1 MWGEILLLQPCPGA
15 VYLGDGRCS
24 FCVWAPRA
32 QTVAVRLTAPRERL
46 VPLTQGERGYHRGVA
61 AGVEPGSLYF
71 YLLDGEKE
79 RPDPASRSQPQG
91 VHGPSQVVDL
101 RAFGRP
107 DYCWP
112 GPAQQDLVFYEL
124 HVGTFTPEG
133 TFDAVIPRLRELR
146 ELGITALEL
155 MPVAQFPGSRNWGY
169 DGVYPFAVQASYGG
183 PEGFRR
189 LVDACHRHGLAVFL
203 DVVYNHLGPEGNYL
217 EDFGPYF
224 TDRYRTP
231 WGMALNF
238 DGPGSNEVRR
248 FFIENALFWITE
260 FHVDGLRLDAVHAI
274 TDKAALPFL
283 EELAAAVHRRA
294 ERLGRRIYVIAE
306 SDLNDPRIVRPPAL
320 GGCGLDA
327 QWNDDFHHALHAL
340 LTGEQDGY
348 YRDFGRTE
356 HLARAFREGYVYTG
370 QYSAYRQRRHGRRL
384 HLASGA
390 QLVVFAQNH
399 DQVGNRARGERLS
412 ALTSF
417 AGLKLAA
424 GVVLLSPFLPLLFMG
439 EEYGETAPFQ
449 YFTSHQ
455 DPALAE
461 AVRRGRRKEFAAF
474 AWAGGVPDPQDEATF
489 QRSRLNYALR
499 REGRHRVLREFY
511 RELLRLRRELPP
523 LADLNPE
530 NREAIAFEQRRVLFV
545 RRWSGSLEVCL
556 VFSFNEEEAAI
567 TLPVPAGRWQKH
579 LDAAEERWLGGGSTV
594 PDTLVSSGEVAL
606 NLSPYACLVFERIE
620 AGKAEPAEAV
630 EIGASLDA
638 GPGLI
643 ISKPDY

>member
-1 MWGEILLLQPCPGA
+1 LRQPCPGA

-32 QTVAVRLTAPRERL
+32 QTVAVCLTAPRKRL
-46 VPLTQGERGYHRGVA
+46 VPLTRGERGYYHGVT

-101 RAFGRP
+101 RAFPRP

-112 GPAQQDLVFYEL
+112 GPARQNLVFYEL

-133 TFDAVIPRLRELR
+133 TFDAVIPRLGELR

-189 LVDACHRHGLAVFL
+189 LVDACHRQGLAVFL

-238 DGPGSNEVRR
+238 DGPGSDEVRR
-248 FFIENALFWITE
+248 YFIENALFWITE

-274 TDKAALPFL
+274 TDKSALPFL

-320 GGCGLDA
+320 GGFGLDA

-348 YRDFGRTE
+348 YRDFGRLE
-356 HLARAFREGYVYTG
+356 HLARTFREGYVYTG

-384 HLASGA
+384 HLTSGA
-390 QLVVFAQNH
+390 QLVVFSQNH
-399 DQVGNRARGERLS
+399 DQVGNRAQGERLS

-424 GVVLLSPFLPLLFMG
+424 AVVLLSPFLPLLFMG

-461 AVRRGRRKEFAAF
+461 AVRQGRRKEFAAF
-474 AWAGGVPDPQDEATF
+474 AWAGEVPDPQDEATF
-489 QRSRLNYALR
+489 RRSRLNYALR
-499 REGRHRVLREFY
+499 REGRHRILREFY

-530 NREAIAFEQRRVLFV
+530 NREAISFEQQRVLFV
-545 RRWSGSLEVCL
+545 RRWSGGEEVCL
-556 VFSFNEEEAAI
+556 VFSFNEEGAAI
-567 TLPVPAGRWQKH
+567 TLPIPAGRWRKR

-594 PDTLVSSGEVAL
+594 PDTLASSGEVAL
-606 NLSPYACLVFERIE
+606 NLSPYACIVLNLTTE
-620 AGKAEPAEAV
+620 
-630 EIGASLDA
+630 
-638 GPGLI
+638 
-643 ISKPDY
+643 

>member
-1 MWGEILLLQPCPGA
+1 MTILRAGDLPLPQPGLGA

-32 QTVAVRLTAPRERL
+32 QTVAVHITAPREQL
-46 VPLTQGERGYHRGVA
+46 VALNRGERGYHRGTA

-71 YLLDGEKE
+71 YLLDGKKE

-101 RAFGRP
+101 NAGKPFA
-107 DYCWP
+107 P
-112 GPAQQDLVFYEL
+112 GCRWSGPLQEELVFYEL

-133 TFDAVIPRLRELR
+133 TFDAALPHLEELR

-155 MPVAQFPGSRNWGY
+155 MPVAQFPGRRNWGY
-169 DGVYPFAVQASYGG
+169 DGVYPFAVHASYGG
-183 PEGFRR
+183 PVGLKR
-189 LVDACHRHGLAVFL
+189 LVDESRRRGLAVFL

-231 WGMALNF
+231 WGKAINF
-238 DGPGSNEVRR
+238 DGPGSAEVRR

-260 FHVDGLRLDAVHAI
+260 LGVDGLRLDAVHAI
-274 TDKAALPFL
+274 FDQAALPFL
-283 EELAAAVHRRA
+283 EELAAAVHRQSQ
-294 ERLGRRIYVIAE
+294 RLDRRVYVLAE
-306 SDLNDPRIVRPPAL
+306 SDLNDPRLIRPPVL
-320 GGCGLDA
+320 NGFGLDA

-348 YRDFGRTE
+348 YRDFGRLE
-356 HLARAFREGYVYTG
+356 HLTRAFREGYVYSG
-370 QYSAYRQRRHGRRL
+370 QYSVYRQRRHGRRL
-384 HLASGA
+384 HPDSGA
-390 QLVVFAQNH
+390 RLVVFAQNH

-424 GVVLLSPFLPLLFMG
+424 GAVLLSPFLPLLFMG
-439 EEYGETAPFQ
+439 EEYGETAPFL

-461 AVRRGRRKEFAAF
+461 AVRRGRREEFAAF
-474 AWAGGVPDPQDEATF
+474 AWAGETPDPQDEATF
-489 QRSRLNYALR
+489 QRSRLNRALR
-499 REGRHRVLREFY
+499 REKRGRALWNFY
-511 RELLRLRRELPP
+511 RELLRLRRELPA

-530 NREAIAFEQRRVLFV
+530 NCEAVPYEQQQVLFV
-545 RRWSGSLEVCL
+545 RRQSGDSAALL
-556 VFSFNEEEAAI
+556 IFSFNREETAL
-567 TLPVPAGRWQKH
+567 TLPVPPGRWRRR
-579 LDAAEERWLGGGSTV
+579 LDAAEERWLGGGGAV
-594 PDTLVSSGEVAL
+594 PETLVSSGEVTL
-606 NLSPYACLVFERIE
+606 NLSPYACIVFESAPEGEGISTL
-620 AGKAEPAEAV
+620 KAEHLRKMEN
-630 EIGASLDA
+630 
-638 GPGLI
+638 
-643 ISKPDY
+643 